1 MNIQDLARRKKD
13 EFSFAVNRG
22 HYRTRRRWHE
32 VLIKY
37 ALLTSA
43 LVSIVT
49 TIGIIVILLIETI
62 AFFREVP
69 ILKFLTDTRWTPL
82 FKSKHFGIL
91 PLFSGTMQIAIE
103 SAIVGLP
110 IGLLSAVYLSEY
122 APSVVRKILKPA
134 LEVLA
139 GVPTVVYGYFALTFI
154 TPIIKR
160 IFPQTMVFNA
170 ASASIVVGIMVIPMV
185 SSLSEDAMHAVP
197 NSLREAAY
205 SLGATQFEVTTRV
218 VMPTAISGIIAS
230 FILAVSRAIGETM
243 IVVIAAGQMPTL
255 TWNPLKAVETMTA
268 YIVQVSL
275 GDTPYGSLE
284 FKTIFAVGMSLFLI
298 TLAMN
303 VLSLWVVRRFKK
315 I

>member
-1 MNIQDLARRKKD
+1 MSIRKLACSD
-13 EFSFAVNRG
+13 IDNFNLTVNKG
-22 HYRTRRRWHE
+22 NYRIHRRWHE
-32 VLIKY
+32 TLIKY
-37 ALLTSA
+37 ALLASA
-43 LVSIVT
+43 LISIIT
-49 TIGIIVILLIETI
+49 TIGIIIILLIETI
-62 AFFREVP
+62 AFFQEVP

-91 PLFSGTMQIAIE
+91 PLFSGTMQIAVE

-122 APSVVRKILKPA
+122 APPGIRKILKPV

-160 IFPQTMVFNA
+160 IFSQTMVFNA
-170 ASASIVVGIMVIPMV
+170 ASASIVVGIMVIPMI

-197 NSLREAAY
+197 KSLREAAY
-205 SLGATQFEVTTRV
+205 SVGATKFEVTTRV

-230 FILAVSRAIGETM
+230 FILAISRAIGETM

-298 TLAMN
+298 TLVMN
-303 VLSLWVVRRFKK
+303 ILSLWVVRRFKK

>member
-1 MNIQDLARRKKD
+1 MNIRKIVCSD
-13 EFSFAVNRG
+13 IDNFNLAVNKG
-22 HYRTRRRWHE
+22 NYRTRRRWHE
-32 VLIKY
+32 TLIKY
-37 ALLTSA
+37 ALLASA
-43 LVSIVT
+43 LISIIT
-49 TIGIIVILLIETI
+49 TIGIIIILLIETI
-62 AFFREVP
+62 AFFQEVP

-91 PLFSGTMQIAIE
+91 PLFSGTMQIAVE

-122 APSVVRKILKPA
+122 APPGIRKILKPV

-160 IFPQTMVFNA
+160 IFSQTMVFNA
-170 ASASIVVGIMVIPMV
+170 ASASIVVGIMVIPMI

-205 SLGATQFEVTTRV
+205 SVGATKYEVTTRV

-230 FILAVSRAIGETM
+230 FILAISRAIGETM

-298 TLAMN
+298 TLIMN
-303 VLSLWVVRRFKK
+303 ILSLWVVRRFKK